1 MYTVQRFNEVV
12 PYIKKNTIVVCDLD
26 YTLVHYGKP
35 FLDFLNEARAL
46 VPSNQLEDYEPI
58 AFDLYHVHRSRNPP
72 IHTDPAGFIHLLM
85 EVLTQGGKLIFV
97 TCRSPEY
104 EAFTRQEFKALN
116 LDYDFF
122 EVHYIGPQSKGEFC
136 KEYFD
141 RYSNPGK
148 EYFDRYSNPGKE
160 YNRDKRYEMILI
172 DDYKKNHRSFH
183 ALIPGS
189 KTFLFRI

>member
-35 FLDFLNEARAL
+35 FLEFLNEARTL
-46 VPSNQLEDYEPI
+46 MPSNQLEDYEPI

-104 EAFTRQEFKALN
+104 EAFTRQEFKTLN

-122 EVHYIGPQSKGEFC
+122 EVHYIGPQSKGDFC
-136 KEYFD
+136 KRYYD
-141 RYSNPGK
+141 RSLGK
-148 EYFDRYSNPGKE
+148 EYFDRYS
-160 YNRDKRYEMILI
+160 NRDKRYEMILI

-189 KTFLFRI
+189 KSFLFRI

>member
-1 MYTVQRFNEVV
+1 MYTVHRFNEVV
-12 PYIKKNTIVVCDLD
+12 PFIKKNTLVVCDLD

-35 FLDFLNEARAL
+35 FLEFLNEARAL
-46 VPSNQLEDYEPI
+46 VPSNQLEDYEPT
-58 AFDLYHVHRSRNPP
+58 AYDLYRRFQSQNPP

-104 EAFTRQEFKALN
+104 EAFTRQEFKTLN

-122 EVHYIGPQSKGEFC
+122 EVHYIGSQSKGEFC
-136 KEYFD
+136 R

-148 EYFDRYSNPGKE
+148 DR
-160 YNRDKRYEMILI
+160 DILLI

-189 KTFLFRI
+189 KSFLFRI